1 MQQFSAQQRP
11 LWCLCCQCTK
21 KKLKYIM
28 IARHIPSGILVATDG
43 DCSSK
48 MLGVTEVG
56 DDEAHVEVG
65 QLLGLVA

>member
-1 MQQFSAQQRP
+1 
-11 LWCLCCQCTK
+11 
-21 KKLKYIM
+21 M